1 MAKGFQFSLDEDS
14 ILNFGMCVSNFGMHV
29 PDFGMYVP
37 NFATENSASV
47 LQKKSMPEQTLYEDL
62 KLK

>member
-14 ILNFGMCVSNFGMHV
+14 ILNFGMLVSNFGMHV

-37 NFATENSASV
+37 NSATEDSASV
-47 LQKKSMPEQTLYEDL
+47 LQKTIHA
-62 KLK
+62 